1 MSVLRPQDTPL
12 ANETLYRGRLF
23 RCFTKPAGQSFCLRL
38 LAMYEWWDTVWMD
51 GYGMIPVTLKISFLH
66 LSFSSLTTFYD
77 SHDVL
82 IDMDDY

>member
-1 MSVLRPQDTPL
+1 
-12 ANETLYRGRLF
+12 
-23 RCFTKPAGQSFCLRL
+23 
-38 LAMYEWWDTVWMD
+38 MD
-51 GYGMIPVTLKISFLH
+51 GWLWNDTSHFEKISFLH